1 MCLNCSWKGSS
12 SIVAHM
18 QQTVRP
24 SLSRAWLAGRP
35 AAQVAVLACIRDAHI
50 VPNTVERGG
59 NSGRGEH
66 GPARFQ
72 SVSLETAWT
81 EEEDATICCRMQR
94 RDGCLQQRL
103 CTNPEYCFALYFL
116 DNASCYDRVRR
127 SENSHTSCF
136 WDEIILSLRWNESAS
151 YWFSQSSRNTVNS
164 LWYLHWSSFPKLH
177 HRRSLSCTDT
187 VSTVSCRH
195 TVTLNECKIKL

>member
-72 SVSLETAWT
+72 SVSVETAWT
-81 EEEDATICCRMQR
+81 EEEQLANRKKTQR
-94 RDGCLQQRL
+94 SAAGC
-103 CTNPEYCFALYFL
+103 
-116 DNASCYDRVRR
+116 
-127 SENSHTSCF
+127 SEGMDVYNKDFVQT
-136 WDEIILSLRWNESAS
+136 L
-151 YWFSQSSRNTVNS
+151 NTVLLCIFLTMPLAMIEFVDQKTLIRVVFGTRLFCHWGEMSQLPTDSHSPAEIQWTRCGISTDQAFPNS
-164 LWYLHWSSFPKLH
+164 TTDALFHALILYLLYPA
-177 HRRSLSCTDT
+177 DT
-187 VSTVSCRH
+187 QWH
-195 TVTLNECKIKL
+195 